1 MDIEQIVDE
10 CHSLAEAMWCK
21 LEQPDRDTKERDPWR
36 SSCFAPANPP
46 PPLHP
51 SVTGRKPTIF

>member
-21 LEQPDRDTKERDPWR
+21 LEQPDRDTKERDPLAILVLR
-36 SSCFAPANPP
+36 SRKPTTTIASFQ
-46 PPLHP
+46 
-51 SVTGRKPTIF
+51 TGRKPTIF